1 MGWRLAMEVSPSGWR
16 EANCFQKGW
25 ILADSLFQQAEPSW
39 AQALIA
45 WLDSADENKST
56 FEVC

>member
-1 MGWRLAMEVSPSGWR
+1 MFRVEEVQ
-16 EANCFQKGW
+16 EKKEEEE
-25 ILADSLFQQAEPSW
+25 QAEPSW
-39 AQALIA
+39 AQALIT